1 MIGTHN
7 SEKQSTCIT
16 GMAISYLSVRHIR
29 IKGSA
34 IAAMPITI
42 GKIIKDAILTSWRYA
57 SMERD
62 LSSFIELSIGYE
74 TWPIMVVTVSEG
86 NLIKLSPL
94 L

>member
-1 MIGTHN
+1 MKTKHLHYRYGHFPFVGQTYSDKRVCDSSH
-7 SEKQSTCIT
+7 
-16 GMAISYLSVRHIR
+16 ADHHR
-29 IKGSA
+29 
-34 IAAMPITI
+34 
-42 GKIIKDAILTSWRYA
+42 KIIKDAILTSWRYA